1 MKNSILWFCRLFT
14 GALFIFSGLV
24 KANDPV
30 GFGIKLEEYY
40 DVFAERWSW
49 TSFLFKADWLIES
62 VNLQAAFLTSLEVAL
77 GILLILGI
85 WKNLTT
91 WLLLLLILFFTWLT
105 GYSAIT
111 GSVTDCG
118 CFGDFIPLTPLQS
131 FYKDLVLL
139 VLILIIFILRKNIKP
154 IVSPIGGIAIAAIVT
169 GFAVYVNAHVL
180 KHDVFLDWR
189 PYAVGDSIVKNMQLP
204 PNPKKDVV
212 ELNYVYTNKKTGETV
227 ELTFLNTELED
238 KAKLAELTKYSA
250 DKENWNLDTSF
261 TKVKVKGDR
270 AKISD
275 FAVSDEQGDF
285 ITDQILS
292 NPDYTLMVVS
302 ASFEHTS
309 KLGWEKINA
318 MQKAAEKEGVF
329 TYALVGEGRDEIEK
343 FRHNNQTA
351 FPFYTG
357 DYKVC
362 LTIAR
367 TNPNVVLLKEGVVI
381 DKWAWRDLP
390 SFEAIKKEHF
400 ADRKPTELIP
410 ISNEMFGI
418 GVPVAEKIAAS
429 TEPYNEFFLQDS
441 TGNDVTAMV
450 INDTANICMV
460 ILNELTAD
468 KLTADKW
475 KAILP
480 VMKGIDSTG
489 NKLFVVSSGSFNIL
503 KLMKKASGLEFDLY
517 TSDKDVLYKI
527 MEQNTGVIY
536 IKQGKVVAKFPDDK
550 LPADFS
556 FLNK

>member
-154 IVSPIGGIAIAAIVT
+154 ILSPIAGFTIAALVT

-189 PYAVGDSIVKNMQLP
+189 PYAVGDSIVENMQLP

-227 ELTFLNTELED
+227 ELAFLNTELED
-238 KAKLAELTKYSA
+238 KTKLAQLTKYSS

-302 ASFEHTS
+302 ASFDHTS

-318 MQKAAEKEGVF
+318 MQKDAEKEGIF

-410 ISNEMFGI
+410 ITNEMFGI

>member
-154 IVSPIGGIAIAAIVT
+154 ILSPIAGFTIAALVT

-189 PYAVGDSIVKNMQLP
+189 PYAVGDSIVENMQLP

-227 ELTFLNTELED
+227 ELAFLNTELED
-238 KAKLAELTKYSA
+238 KTKLAQLTKYSS

-302 ASFEHTS
+302 ASFDHTS

-318 MQKAAEKEGVF
+318 MQKDAEKEGVF

-381 DKWAWRDLP
+381 DKWAWRD
-390 SFEAIKKEHF
+390 
-400 ADRKPTELIP
+400 
-410 ISNEMFGI
+410 
-418 GVPVAEKIAAS
+418 
-429 TEPYNEFFLQDS
+429 
-441 TGNDVTAMV
+441 
-450 INDTANICMV
+450 
-460 ILNELTAD
+460 
-468 KLTADKW
+468 
-475 KAILP
+475 
-480 VMKGIDSTG
+480 
-489 NKLFVVSSGSFNIL
+489 
-503 KLMKKASGLEFDLY
+503 
-517 TSDKDVLYKI
+517 
-527 MEQNTGVIY
+527 
-536 IKQGKVVAKFPDDK
+536 
-550 LPADFS
+550 
-556 FLNK
+556 

>member
-139 VLILIIFILRKNIKP
+139 VLILIIFTLRKNIKP
-154 IVSPIGGIAIAAIVT
+154 ILSPIAGFTIAALVT

-189 PYAVGDSIVKNMQLP
+189 PYAVGDSIVENMQLP

-227 ELTFLNTELED
+227 ELAFLNTELED
-238 KAKLAELTKYSA
+238 KTKLAQLTKYSS

-302 ASFEHTS
+302 ASFDHTS

-318 MQKAAEKEGVF
+318 MQKDAEKEGIF

-410 ISNEMFGI
+410 ITNEMFGI

>member
-139 VLILIIFILRKNIKP
+139 VLILSICILRKNIKP

-189 PYAVGDSIVKNMQLP
+189 PYAVGDSIVENMQLP

-227 ELTFLNTELED
+227 ELAFLNTELED

>member
-227 ELTFLNTELED
+227 ELAFLNTELED

-429 TEPYNEFFLQDS
+429 TEPYNEFFLVDS

>member
-85 WKNLTT
+85 WKTLTT

-189 PYAVGDSIVKNMQLP
+189 PYAVGDSIVENMQLP

-227 ELTFLNTELED
+227 ELAFLNTELED

>member
-418 GVPVAEKIAAS
+418 GVPVAEKNAAS

-460 ILNELTAD
+460 ILNELAAD

>member
-154 IVSPIGGIAIAAIVT
+154 ILSPMAGFTIAALVT

-189 PYAVGDSIVKNMQLP
+189 PYAVGDSIVENMQLP

-227 ELTFLNTELED
+227 ELSFLNTELED
-238 KAKLAELTKYSA
+238 KTKLAQLTKYSS

-302 ASFEHTS
+302 ASFDHTS

-318 MQKAAEKEGVF
+318 MQKDAEKEGVF

-410 ISNEMFGI
+410 ITNEMFGI

>member
-189 PYAVGDSIVKNMQLP
+189 PYAVGDSIVENMQLP

-227 ELTFLNTELED
+227 ELAFLNTELED

-302 ASFEHTS
+302 ESFEHTS

>member
-212 ELNYVYTNKKTGETV
+212 ELNYIYTNKKTGETV
-227 ELTFLNTELED
+227 ELAFLNTELED

>member
-189 PYAVGDSIVKNMQLP
+189 PYAVGDSIVENMQLP

-227 ELTFLNTELED
+227 ELAFLNTELED

-460 ILNELTAD
+460 ILNELAAD

>member
-189 PYAVGDSIVKNMQLP
+189 PYAVGDSIVENMQLP

-227 ELTFLNTELED
+227 ELAFLNTELED

-381 DKWAWRDLP
+381 DKWAWPDLP

>member
-189 PYAVGDSIVKNMQLP
+189 PYAVGDSIVENMQLP

-227 ELTFLNTELED
+227 ELAFLNTELED

-329 TYALVGEGRDEIEK
+329 TFALVGEGRDEIEK

-351 FPFYTG
+351 YPFYTG

-450 INDTANICMV
+450 ISDTANICMV

>member
-139 VLILIIFILRKNIKP
+139 VLILIIFTLRKNIKP
-154 IVSPIGGIAIAAIVT
+154 ILSPIAGFTIAALVT

-180 KHDVFLDWR
+180 KYDVFLDWR
-189 PYAVGDSIVKNMQLP
+189 PYAVGDSIVENMQLP

-227 ELTFLNTELED
+227 ELAFLNTELED
-238 KAKLAELTKYSA
+238 KTKLAQLTKYSS

-302 ASFEHTS
+302 ASFDHTS

-318 MQKAAEKEGVF
+318 MQKDAEKEGVF

-410 ISNEMFGI
+410 ITNEMFGI
-418 GVPVAEKIAAS
+418 GVPVGEKIVAS

>member
-227 ELTFLNTELED
+227 ELAFLNTELED

>member
-227 ELTFLNTELED
+227 ELAFLNTELED

-460 ILNELTAD
+460 ILNELAAD

-527 MEQNTGVIY
+527 MEQNAGVIY

>member
-189 PYAVGDSIVKNMQLP
+189 PYAVGDSIVENMQLP

-227 ELTFLNTELED
+227 ELAFLNTELED

-329 TYALVGEGRDEIEK
+329 TYALVVEGRDEIEK

-410 ISNEMFGI
+410 ISNEMFGF

>member
-154 IVSPIGGIAIAAIVT
+154 IVSPIGGIAIALIVT

-189 PYAVGDSIVKNMQLP
+189 PYAVGDSIVENMQLP

-227 ELTFLNTELED
+227 ELAFLNTELED

>member
-154 IVSPIGGIAIAAIVT
+154 ILSPIAGFTIAALVT

-189 PYAVGDSIVKNMQLP
+189 PYAVGDSIVENMQLP

-227 ELTFLNTELED
+227 ELAFLNTELED
-238 KAKLAELTKYSA
+238 KTKLAQLTKYSS

-302 ASFEHTS
+302 ASFDHTS

-318 MQKAAEKEGVF
+318 MQKDAEKEGVF

-410 ISNEMFGI
+410 ITNEMFGI
-418 GVPVAEKIAAS
+418 GVPVVEKIAAS

>member
-154 IVSPIGGIAIAAIVT
+154 ILSPIAGFTIAALVT

-189 PYAVGDSIVKNMQLP
+189 PYAVGDSIVENMQLP

-227 ELTFLNTELED
+227 ELAFLNTELED
-238 KAKLAELTKYSA
+238 KTKLAQLTKYSS

-410 ISNEMFGI
+410 ITNEMFGI

>member
-527 MEQNTGVIY
+527 MEQNAGVIY

>member
-139 VLILIIFILRKNIKP
+139 VLILIIFIFRKNIKP
-154 IVSPIGGIAIAAIVT
+154 ILSPIAGFTIAALVT

-189 PYAVGDSIVKNMQLP
+189 PYAVGDSIVENMQLP

-227 ELTFLNTELED
+227 ELAFLNTELED
-238 KAKLAELTKYSA
+238 KTKLAQLTKYSS

-302 ASFEHTS
+302 ASFDHTS

-318 MQKAAEKEGVF
+318 MQKEAEKEGVF

-410 ISNEMFGI
+410 ITNEMFGI

-536 IKQGKVVAKFPDDK
+536 IKQGIVVAKFPDDK

>member
-418 GVPVAEKIAAS
+418 GVPVAEKNAAS

>member
-189 PYAVGDSIVKNMQLP
+189 PYAVGDSIVENMQLP

-227 ELTFLNTELED
+227 ELAFLNTELED

-450 INDTANICMV
+450 ISDTANICMV

>member
-189 PYAVGDSIVKNMQLP
+189 PYAVGDSIVENMQLP

-227 ELTFLNTELED
+227 ELAFLNTELED

-536 IKQGKVVAKFPDDK
+536 IKQGKVVAKFPNDK

>member
-189 PYAVGDSIVKNMQLP
+189 PYAVGDSIVENMQLP

-227 ELTFLNTELED
+227 ELAFLNTELED

-261 TKVKVKGDR
+261 TKVKVKGVR

>member
-139 VLILIIFILRKNIKP
+139 VLILIIFTLRKNIKP
-154 IVSPIGGIAIAAIVT
+154 ILSPIAGFTIAALVT

-180 KHDVFLDWR
+180 KYDVFLDWR
-189 PYAVGDSIVKNMQLP
+189 PYAVGDSIVENMQLP

-227 ELTFLNTELED
+227 ELAFLNTELED
-238 KAKLAELTKYSA
+238 KTKLAQLTKYSS

-302 ASFEHTS
+302 ASFDHTS

-318 MQKAAEKEGVF
+318 MQKDAEKEGIF

-410 ISNEMFGI
+410 ITNEMFGI

-489 NKLFVVSSGSFNIL
+489 NKLFVV
-503 KLMKKASGLEFDLY
+503 
-517 TSDKDVLYKI
+517 
-527 MEQNTGVIY
+527 
-536 IKQGKVVAKFPDDK
+536 
-550 LPADFS
+550 
-556 FLNK
+556 

>member
-40 DVFAERWSW
+40 DVFAERWGW

-62 VNLQAAFLTSLEVAL
+62 VNQQAAFLTSLEVAL

-105 GYSAIT
+105 GYSAVT

-118 CFGDFIPLTPLQS
+118 CFGDFIPLTPIQS

-139 VLILIIFILRKNIKP
+139 ALILIIFVLRKNIKP
-154 IVSPIGGIAIAAIVT
+154 FLPQGASVIIATLVT
-169 GFAVYVNAHVL
+169 GFAVWVNIHVL

-189 PYAVGDSIVKNMQLP
+189 PYAVGDNITKNMQLP
-204 PNPKKDVV
+204 PNPKKDIV
-212 ELNYVYTNKKTGETV
+212 ELNYTYSNKKTGEKV
-227 ELTFLNTELED
+227 KLKFLNTELED
-238 KAKLAELTKYSA
+238 KAKLAELTKYSG

-275 FAVSDEQGDF
+275 FAVSNETGEF
-285 ITDQILS
+285 ITDQLLS
-292 NPDYTLMVVS
+292 NTDYTLMVVS
-302 ASFEHTS
+302 ANFDHTN
-309 KLGWEKINA
+309 KEGWEKINA
-318 MQKAAEKEGVF
+318 MQQAAEKEGVF
-329 TYALVGEGRDEIEK
+329 TFALVGEGRDEIEK

-367 TNPNVVLLKEGVVI
+367 TNPNVVLLKEGTVLA
-381 DKWAWRDLP
+381 KWAWRDLP
-390 SFEAIKKEHF
+390 DYETIKKEF
-400 ADRKPTELIP
+400 FDERTPTILKPIT
-410 ISNEMFGI
+410 NEMFAVGI
-418 GVPVAEKIAAS
+418 PVAEKLAAS
-429 TEPYNEFFLQDS
+429 AEPYNEFFLQDS
-441 TGNDVTAMV
+441 LSNDVTTAV
-450 INDTANICMV
+450 INDTTNSVMI
-460 ILNELTAD
+460 ILNELSSD
-468 KLTADKW
+468 KLTAEKW

-480 VMKGIDSTG
+480 VMKAIDSAG
-489 NKLFVVSSGSFNIL
+489 GDFFVVSSGSFQVL
-503 KLMKKASGLEFDLY
+503 ALMKKASGLSFNY
-517 TSDKDVLYKI
+517 YISDKDVLYKM
-527 MEQNTGVIY
+527 METNTGVIQ
-536 IKQGKVVAKFPDDK
+536 IKQGVVANKFLDTA
-550 LPADFS
+550 LPADAS
-556 FLNK
+556 FLNN

>member
-154 IVSPIGGIAIAAIVT
+154 ILSPIAGFTIAALVT

-189 PYAVGDSIVKNMQLP
+189 PYAVGDSIVENMQLP

-227 ELTFLNTELED
+227 ELAFLNTELED
-238 KAKLAELTKYSA
+238 KTKLAQLTKYSS

-302 ASFEHTS
+302 ASFDHTS

-318 MQKAAEKEGVF
+318 MQKDAEKEGVF

-410 ISNEMFGI
+410 ITNEMFGI

>member
-189 PYAVGDSIVKNMQLP
+189 PYAVGDSIVENMQLP

-227 ELTFLNTELED
+227 ELAFLNTELED

-475 KAILP
+475 KVILP

>member
-189 PYAVGDSIVKNMQLP
+189 PYAVGDSIVENMQLP

-227 ELTFLNTELED
+227 ELAFLNTELED

-429 TEPYNEFFLQDS
+429 TEPYKEFFLKDS
-441 TGNDVTAMV
+441 TVNDVTAMV
-450 INDTANICMV
+450 INDTANICIV

>member
-77 GILLILGI
+77 GILLILGL

-154 IVSPIGGIAIAAIVT
+154 ILSPIPGMAIATIVT
-169 GFAVYVNAHVL
+169 GFAIYVNVHVL

-189 PYAVGDSIVKNMQLP
+189 PYAVGDSIVENMQLP

-227 ELTFLNTELED
+227 ELAFLNTELED

-275 FAVSDEQGDF
+275 FAVSDEQGNF

-309 KLGWEKINA
+309 KSGWEKINA

-390 SFEAIKKEHF
+390 AFEAIKKEHF

-450 INDTANICMV
+450 INDTATICMV

-517 TSDKDVLYKI
+517 TSDIDVLYKI

>member
-154 IVSPIGGIAIAAIVT
+154 ILSPIAGIAIAALVT
-169 GFAVYVNAHVL
+169 GFAIYVNAHVL

-189 PYAVGDSIVKNMQLP
+189 PYAVGDSIVENMQLP

-227 ELTFLNTELED
+227 ELAFLNTELED
-238 KAKLAELTKYSA
+238 KTKLAELTKYSA
-250 DKENWNLDTSF
+250 DKENWKLDTSF

-275 FAVSDEQGDF
+275 FAVSDEQGNF

-318 MQKAAEKEGVF
+318 MQKDAEKEGVF

-418 GVPVAEKIAAS
+418 GVPVAEKIAGS

-450 INDTANICMV
+450 INDTATICMV

-468 KLTADKW
+468 KLTAEKW

>member
-189 PYAVGDSIVKNMQLP
+189 PYAVGDSIVENMQLP

-227 ELTFLNTELED
+227 ELAFLNTELED

-480 VMKGIDSTG
+480 VMKGINSTG

>member
-189 PYAVGDSIVKNMQLP
+189 PYAVGDSIVENMQLP

-227 ELTFLNTELED
+227 ELAFLNTELED

-429 TEPYNEFFLQDS
+429 TEPYNEFFLADS

-503 KLMKKASGLEFDLY
+503 KLMKKAAGLEFDLY

>member
-189 PYAVGDSIVKNMQLP
+189 PYAVGDSIVENMQLP

-227 ELTFLNTELED
+227 ELAFLNTELED

-302 ASFEHTS
+302 ESFEHTS

-468 KLTADKW
+468 KLTDDKW

>member
-227 ELTFLNTELED
+227 ELAFLNTELED

-460 ILNELTAD
+460 ILNELAAD